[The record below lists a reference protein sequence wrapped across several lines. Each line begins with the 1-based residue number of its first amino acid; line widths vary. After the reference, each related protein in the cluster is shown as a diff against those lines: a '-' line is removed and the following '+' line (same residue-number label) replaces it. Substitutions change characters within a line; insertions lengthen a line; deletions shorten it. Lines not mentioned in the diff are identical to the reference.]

1 MWKPWEL
8 GLRSNA
14 RAVENARLATT
25 LCSRRRLEQVEVELY
40 LAARVSSYGAR
51 VPARSATGG

>member
-1 MWKPWEL
+1 MWKPWEI
-8 GLRSNA
+8 GSRSNA
-14 RAVENARLATT
+14 RAVQNARLAST

-40 LAARVSSYGAR
+40 LAARAPSYGAQ